1 MLKPLLA
8 AGVLAM
14 TFSDTAQAQYFAN
27 TGHAGFT
34 LAVHGGAGT
43 ITRQNLTPEVE
54 AKYKA
59 ALERALK
66 TGYEILAKGG
76 SSMDAVEA
84 VVRVFED
91 DSLFNAGKGAVFTH
105 EGKNELDAS
114 IMNGKT
120 GLAGAVAG
128 VTTIKNP
135 ISAARAVMEKTR
147 HVMLIGRGAEQF
159 AAEQKLEIV
168 EPGYFFTQWRW
179 DQLQRAKEKN
189 RLELDHNSAT
199 QKNSGLNAVPFWQ
212 TDYKHGTVGAVAVD
226 SQGNLA
232 AATSTGGMTN
242 KLYGRVGDSPIIGA
256 GTYAEN
262 GVVAVSGTG
271 TGEFFI
277 RSALAYDIAAR
288 IKYGKLTLAEAVD
301 NCISD
306 ALEKKQG
313 DGGVIALDAQG
324 NVKFGFNT
332 EGMYRGLIRSDAKA
346 ITLIYKQD

>member
-1 MLKPLLA
+1 MLKTSLLT
-8 AGVLAM
+8 GLLTMTLA
-14 TFSDTAQAQYFAN
+14 SPAYAQYYAN
-27 TGHAGFT
+27 PAKNTFT

-54 AKYKA
+54 AKYQA
-59 ALERALK
+59 SLERALQA
-66 TGYEILAKGG
+66 GYQILAKGG
-76 SSMDAVEA
+76 SSLDAVEA

-91 DSLFNAGKGAVFTH
+91 DPLFNAGKGAVFTH

-128 VTTIKNP
+128 VSTIKNP

-159 AAEQKLEIV
+159 AAEQKLDIV
-168 EPGYFFTQWRW
+168 DPAYFFTQWRW

-199 QKNSGLNAVPFWQ
+199 QKTSSSSEVPFWQ
-212 TDYKHGTVGAVAVD
+212 TDYKHGTVGAVALD
-226 SQGNLA
+226 MQGNLA

-242 KLYGRVGDSPIIGA
+242 KMYGRVGDSPVIGA

-277 RSALAYDIAAR
+277 RSALAFDIAAR
-288 IKYGKLTLAEAVD
+288 MKYAKLDVALAVEQSIQDGLV
-301 NCISD
+301 
-306 ALEKKQG
+306 KKQG

-332 EGMYRGLIRSDAKA
+332 EGMYRGLIRSDGKA
-346 ITLIYKQD
+346 ITQIYK